1 MLVPVQ
7 KLTRVYYTVHFNYFY
22 IFQILKSTY
31 LVTLKTLRRRS
42 ALNPERP
49 KDPARGLKLT
59 QNTSKMDP
67 KMTTQSNLLK
77 AESK

>member
-1 MLVPVQ
+1 MF
-7 KLTRVYYTVHFNYFY
+7 HFRTYF
-22 IFQILKSTY
+22 
-31 LVTLKTLRRRS
+31 VTLKTLSSRNARR
-42 ALNPERP
+42 PDKP

-59 QNTSKMDP
+59 QKTSKMDP

>member
-1 MLVPVQ
+1 MEGEQIKYRIGTLVLVLVLVLV
-7 KLTRVYYTVHFNYFY
+7 LTTYF
-22 IFQILKSTY
+22 
-31 LVTLKTLRRRS
+31 VTLKTLRRRR
-42 ALNPERP
+42 ALSPERP

-59 QNTSKMDP
+59 QKTSKMDP